1 MNSLKTTLLLAM
13 MSGMFLMGGQ
23 LLGGRRGMMFGLL
36 IATGVN
42 FFSYFYSEKLA
53 LSMYSAQPLSP
64 NSHREAFAR
73 VSPLVHTLCDKMLLP
88 MPKLWL
94 IPDPSPNAFAT
105 GRNPQNSS
113 VCVTEGL
120 LEIMDDKELE
130 GVLAH
135 ELGHVKSR
143 DILTSSIAATF
154 ASAITML
161 AQTALF
167 FGGRSSDDEDR
178 SPMTALLMLI
188 LAPIAAGLIQMAI
201 SRTREYSADASAAKY
216 TGSPKGLISALDKLE
231 NWTKR
236 IPMDASPA
244 TAHMFIIKP
253 FSAGGISRL
262 FATHPSTKDRI
273 AHLAG
278 YGL

>member
-1 MNSLKTTLLLAM
+1 MNGLKTTLLLAL
-13 MSGMFLMGGQ
+13 MSGMFLVGGQ
-23 LLGGRRGMMFGLL
+23 LVGGRRGMVFGLF
-36 IATGVN
+36 IAIGMN

-64 NSHREAFAR
+64 SSNREAFAR
-73 VSPLVHTLCDKMLLP
+73 VSPMVIALCDKMLLP

-105 GRNPQNSS
+105 GRNPQHSS

-130 GVLAH
+130 GVIAH
-135 ELGHVKSR
+135 ELGHVKNR
-143 DILTSSIAATF
+143 DILTSSIAATI

-167 FGGRSSDDEDR
+167 FGGRGSDDEDR
-178 SPMTALLMLI
+178 SPMTALLMLL

-216 TGSPKGLISALDKLE
+216 TGSPKGLILALGKLE
-231 NWTKR
+231 NWSKR

-262 FATHPSTKDRI
+262 FSTHPSTEDRI
-273 AHLAG
+273 AHLQAQA
-278 YGL
+278 

>member
-1 MNSLKTTLLLAM
+1 MNGLKTTLLLAL
-13 MSGMFLMGGQ
+13 MSGMFLVGGQ
-23 LLGGRRGMMFGLL
+23 LMGGRRGMVFGLF
-36 IATGVN
+36 IAIGMN

-64 NSHREAFAR
+64 NSNREAFAR
-73 VSPLVHTLCDKMLLP
+73 VSPMVIALCDKMLLP

-105 GRNPQNSS
+105 GRNPQHSS

-120 LEIMDDKELE
+120 LELMDDKELE
-130 GVLAH
+130 GVIAH
-135 ELGHVKSR
+135 ELGHVKNR
-143 DILTSSIAATF
+143 DILTSSIAATI

-167 FGGRSSDDEDR
+167 FGGRGSDDEDR
-178 SPMTALLMLI
+178 SPMTALLMLL

-216 TGSPKGLISALDKLE
+216 TGSPKGLILALGKLE
-231 NWTKR
+231 NWSKR

-262 FATHPSTKDRI
+262 FSTHPSTEERI
-273 AHLAG
+273 AHLQA
-278 YGL
+278 LA